1 MLLSFKFLPLGL
13 DAWTATGFST
23 ETSHFHGNTK
33 GRKGRVPL
41 ALAVVVRARSTE
53 EDRTQLG
60 KKGPQSEVLYRYVK
74 KV

>member
-1 MLLSFKFLPLGL
+1 MLWCGEPDMLLSFKFLPLGL

-53 EDRTQLG
+53 EDRTH
-60 KKGPQSEVLYRYVK
+60 S
-74 KV
+74 